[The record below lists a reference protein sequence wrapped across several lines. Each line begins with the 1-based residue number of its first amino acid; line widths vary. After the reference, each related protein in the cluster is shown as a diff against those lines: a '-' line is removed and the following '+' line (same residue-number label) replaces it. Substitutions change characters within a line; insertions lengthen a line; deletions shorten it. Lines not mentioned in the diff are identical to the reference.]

1 MPPGHD
7 MNYYF
12 RGKIIKYSIKVL
24 AEKYLKFCL
33 LFKFVLLTEAL
44 LSLGKK

>member
-24 AEKYLKFCL
+24 AEKIFEV
-33 LFKFVLLTEAL
+33 LFVIQIRITHRSFIK
-44 LSLGKK
+44 SG